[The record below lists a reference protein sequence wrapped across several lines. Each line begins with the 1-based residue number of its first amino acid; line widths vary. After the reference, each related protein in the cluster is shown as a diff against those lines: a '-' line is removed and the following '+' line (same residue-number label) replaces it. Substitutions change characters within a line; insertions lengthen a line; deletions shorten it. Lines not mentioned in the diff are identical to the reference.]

1 MSSKKQTQLINLW
14 KAKGFIVVNLITTNT
29 NGIPD
34 LLALKDGQ
42 AVFIESKEP
51 GDSVKAL
58 QRYRMNELTKQGF
71 DCYINEQPFAEW
83 KAEKGYD

>member
-1 MSSKKQTQLINLW
+1 MSSKKQTKLIKKW
-14 KAKGFIVVNLITTNT
+14 QDEGYIVIDLITTNT

-34 LLALKDGQ
+34 LLALKDGK

-58 QRYRMNELTKQGF
+58 QRYRMNELTKAGF
-71 DCYINEQPFAEW
+71 DCYINDEPFTDW
-83 KAEKGYD
+83 KIRKGYD